1 MKFESDLYKSFLEEY
16 INEIIV
22 IFSGKTMDG
31 KSLNDFVEKCT
42 KGSFHEIDDENKR
55 IQNLLKGR
63 PHNIRS
69 LKCALQDFERVY
81 ELLVEYNIP
90 EQNKRLFSFIAFI
103 FSARAGLVKRDEEY
117 GMLLTENNVS
127 ILYPGYYNSNYMING
142 IKTWIIDGEWD
153 KEVINCQMSYVKQ
166 RYAATSPLEKAKSN
180 SILNLEEDV
189 MLDGYPKLLNLAYEG
204 KLDLNDY
211 VYLLSNSNEA
221 KKYHIN
227 IPKIDWGKV
236 QLGVERKIDELLQLN
251 DEPSPYKVVLDEKSK
266 NDYED
271 IQWKVYETI
280 KKYRIGELQLFE
292 NNRNLFIELMNKDPN
307 KAYQEIR
314 NKRLDCFS
322 DKMAEVTLST
332 FEQSSNADKNDII
345 FNTKAIIRT
354 MMYSSEF
361 KGEQTKTALNIL
373 KSGLE
378 SYLKQHCSSNKN
390 SIAAAHA
397 NHFIQTIDI
406 LLAELKK

>member
-1 MKFESDLYKSFLEEY
+1 
-16 INEIIV
+16 
-22 IFSGKTMDG
+22 
-31 KSLNDFVEKCT
+31 
-42 KGSFHEIDDENKR
+42 
-55 IQNLLKGR
+55 
-63 PHNIRS
+63 
-69 LKCALQDFERVY
+69 
-81 ELLVEYNIP
+81 
-90 EQNKRLFSFIAFI
+90 
-103 FSARAGLVKRDEEY
+103 
-117 GMLLTENNVS
+117 
-127 ILYPGYYNSNYMING
+127 MING

-322 DKMAEVTLST
+322 DKMAKVTLDAFKT
-332 FEQSSNADKNDII
+332 SSNADKNDII
-345 FNTKAIIRT
+345 LNTKDIIRI

-361 KGEQTKTALNIL
+361 KGEQTETALDALKCGL
-373 KSGLE
+373 KSYLE
-378 SYLKQHCSSNKN
+378 QHCSSNKN

-397 NHFIQTIDI
+397 NRFIQTIDI
-406 LLAELKK
+406 LLADLKK